1 MSSVPTENVARE
13 PWCPR
18 ARDCFDSDTASATEH
33 PELLAFVAPNLLVFA
48 PSEPNLSLEGP
59 TIVTI
64 SVVVPVF
71 NSPEQLSKCLDA
83 LLAASHSEVEI
94 VVVDDCSTDRTRLV
108 AAAYQRVRVVQMDH
122 NSGPAAARNRG
133 AREAGG
139 SIIFFVDAD
148 VVVAPDSVDR
158 VARTF
163 ADHPDVAAVFG
174 SYDARPAAKGTISQY
189 RNLLHHFVHQHGNQ
203 EASTFWA
210 GCGAMRRPVFEA
222 VGGFDAKRFP
232 VPSIEDIELGFR
244 VRRAG
249 HRILLD
255 KQLQG
260 THLKRWTL
268 TSVIKTDVT
277 RRALPW
283 ARLILESGSAPG
295 DLNLKRGQRVSGA
308 LVVLACAL
316 TPLMALRLESA
327 AAPLLAFAVAV
338 SLNWSLYRFFARQ
351 GGVMFAAAC
360 VPLHLLYY
368 LYSVLAYAIAWAD
381 IRLGGW
387 RSRSLLVRGASI
399 GPRR

>member
-1 MSSVPTENVARE
+1 MN
-13 PWCPR
+13 
-18 ARDCFDSDTASATEH
+18 
-33 PELLAFVAPNLLVFA
+33 
-48 PSEPNLSLEGP
+48 
-59 TIVTI
+59 I

-71 NSPEQLSKCLDA
+71 NSPEQLSECLDA
-83 LLAASHSEVEI
+83 LLAASQADVEI
-94 VVVDDCSTDRTRLV
+94 IVVDDSSTDRTPLV
-108 AAAYQRVRVVQMDH
+108 AAAYRRVRVVRMDH

-139 SIIFFVDAD
+139 SILFFVDAD
-148 VVVAPDSVDR
+148 VVVARDSVDR

-163 ADHPDVAAVFG
+163 ADNPDVAAVFG
-174 SYDARPAAKGTISQY
+174 SYDARPAAKGIVSQY
-189 RNLLHHFVHQHGNQ
+189 RNLLHHFVHQHGNR

-222 VGGFDAKRFP
+222 VGGFDVERFP
-232 VPSIEDIELGFR
+232 FPSIEDIELGFR

-260 THLKRWTL
+260 KHLKRWTL

-283 ARLILESGSAPG
+283 ARLILGSGVAAD

-316 TPLMALRLESA
+316 APLIAFRLEWA
-327 AAPLLAFAVAV
+327 AAPLLALVV
-338 SLNWSLYRFFARQ
+338 TISLNWRLYRFFARQ
-351 GGVMFAAAC
+351 GGVVFAAAC

-368 LYSVLAYAIAWAD
+368 LYSVLAYVFVWAD
-381 IRLGGW
+381 THLGTW
-387 RSRSLLVRGASI
+387 RTRSLPVRGASV
-399 GPRR
+399 GSRR